1 MCCRD
6 SASTVSLHSLVLQL
20 GEVHT
25 SEMCVQ
31 IHSLTLAS
39 SFLLVLA
46 HFHSAFYYFNHSY
59 KNQYHIND
67 DVSHDT
73 HNRNEYHPV
82 AGLQDV
88 WQQVMVQHMRRH
100 AERLSN
106 MFVVN
111 ATTPAQ
117 MFHAL
122 RRQLNRPFQKPLV
135 LLAPKY
141 LLHHRPATSAL
152 KDFTTGTFF
161 NRVIDDGKV
170 IPCLAGIPASAV
182 LLHYFASK
190 LHARQGGPS

>member
-1 MCCRD
+1 M
-6 SASTVSLHSLVLQL
+6 
-20 GEVHT
+20 
-25 SEMCVQ
+25 
-31 IHSLTLAS
+31 
-39 SFLLVLA
+39 
-46 HFHSAFYYFNHSY
+46 
-59 KNQYHIND
+59 
-67 DVSHDT
+67 
-73 HNRNEYHPV
+73 
-82 AGLQDV
+82 QDV

-135 LLAPKY
+135 LLTPKY

-152 KDFTTGTFF
+152 QDFTTGTFF

-170 IPCLAGIPASAV
+170 QPVHTLKPACMSTI
-182 LLHYFASK
+182 LLDMHDCMQWAWS
-190 LHARQGGPS
+190 GPVHGPAMHRLEQREHITPNL